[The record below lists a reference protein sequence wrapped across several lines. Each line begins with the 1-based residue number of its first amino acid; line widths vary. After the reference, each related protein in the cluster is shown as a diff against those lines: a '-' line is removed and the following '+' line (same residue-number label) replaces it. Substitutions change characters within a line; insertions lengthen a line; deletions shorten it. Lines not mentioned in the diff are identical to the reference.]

1 MSKRSF
7 SLISD
12 FFGKSSDSYTVNVEN
27 EPPSKSKKSD
37 NKKRQSGFNKEWT
50 NDYKWLNELENGM

>member
-12 FFGKSSDSYTVNVEN
+12 FFSKSCDSYSVNDEN
-27 EPPSKSKKSD
+27 EPPSKCKKID

-50 NDYKWLNELENGM
+50 QDYSIT

>member
-7 SLISD
+7 SLILD
-12 FFGKSSDSYTVNVEN
+12 FFSKSRDSYSINDEN
-27 EPPSKSKKSD
+27 EPPSKCKKID

-50 NDYKWLNELENGM
+50 KDYKWLEELENGM